1 MRLPKMN
8 AVQTL
13 SEERLLSA
21 TVSGDVAALSVAG
34 ESVQMAG
41 VLDDLWGGI
50 KSVGTGV
57 VSFVTEKTPCI
68 AACGLDALRCITCAT
83 NTACWLKCAPPRLF
97 PCISRCING

>member
-1 MRLPKMN
+1 MRVPKMN

-13 SEERLLSA
+13 SEAILLRVA
-21 TVSGDVAALSVAG
+21 LSGDVTVTAAG
-34 ESVQMAG
+34 ESVQLAG

-57 VSFVTEKTPCI
+57 VNFVTEKTPCI
-68 AACGLDALRCITCAT
+68 ASCGLDALRCISCAG

-97 PCISRCING
+97 PCISRCINS